1 MSNAARNQSI
11 THWNFHKIEVGMKA
25 EWRMGTPRPF
35 WEDWQLLEFGRDPPG
50 TYFFSLLSCQSSKY
64 EDKTELSPK
73 CMKDGTEKETMKD
86 SLMEDSFSE
95 VQKKSVEQFTCYGMS
110 AGLRGG
116 PLGRQACGN
125 KGDVALVLTYLGELN
140 EKVRSQ

>member
-1 MSNAARNQSI
+1 MGNAARNQSI
-11 THWNFHKIEVGMKA
+11 THWNFHKIEVGMRA

-86 SLMEDSFSE
+86 SLMEDSCSE
-95 VQKKSVEQFTCYGMS
+95 VQKKSVEQFTRYGMRHERRAKGRAS
-110 AGLRGG
+110 RKASMWKQGWRGIG
-116 PLGRQACGN
+116 SDIPRRAEW
-125 KGDVALVLTYLGELN
+125 KG
-140 EKVRSQ
+140 